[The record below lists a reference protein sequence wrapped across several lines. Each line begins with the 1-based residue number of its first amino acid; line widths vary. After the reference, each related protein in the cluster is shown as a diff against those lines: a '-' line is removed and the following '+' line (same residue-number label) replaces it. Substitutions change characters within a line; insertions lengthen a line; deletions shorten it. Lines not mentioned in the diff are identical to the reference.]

1 MSAQAM
7 WTHAGSWKMR
17 ILTNVLLVFCLL
29 RVCEASQEVVQY
41 SRTRSVSSLSGMVVD
56 TTGAAIPNAQVCSM
70 SAGWRT
76 ELKCTTTDCDGH
88 WSLSV
93 TPKKKLYY
101 LRFVK
106 ATFNQVW
113 IKARLTRRKA
123 PPLTVEMPVAT

>member
-1 MSAQAM
+1 MSATA
-7 WTHAGSWKMR
+7 HVDAHGFRKMR

-29 RVCEASQEVVQY
+29 GICESGQEVVQY
-41 SRTRSVSSLSGMVVD
+41 SKTRNVSASSGMVVN

-76 ELKCTTTDCDGH
+76 ELKCTTTDSDGR

-93 TPKKKLYY
+93 KPKEKLYY

-106 ATFNQVW
+106 ANFNQVW
-113 IKARLTRRKA
+113 IKARLTTRKA
-123 PPLTVEMPVAT
+123 APLTVEMPVAT